1 MKKTEK
7 AALLL
12 QSFPEIPKA
21 DLLEC
26 QRLAPHF
33 MLYRSDLSS
42 ARCGACGKTLTDY
55 DYDDFLFVL
64 EHKKDIV
71 CPECGR
77 KVTAV
82 CDKYRYS
89 VEVERYAQNFVIFQ
103 AGENGTCY
111 AHCVRI
117 QVNLHKEI
125 GEPAQEVARYE
136 ETQRYAFADGQ
147 CYRFGRDRVNQL
159 IPIYPGSDSFY
170 ARTGLSEWK
179 YRTRMTE
186 PTWDQPG
193 MGYFQDKTYTIL
205 DDAKPLKGTCL
216 QYAEI
221 DKLDQIPMFEYIKF
235 YMKHPNIEYIIKLGY
250 TDMVRHWF
258 AGYCAGVPGWIDW
271 KQNDVRRMLGM
282 DSYELRETKAREITP
297 EDWHMIR
304 ENMPGFTVN
313 ECLKY
318 AHLIRSC
325 WGTLEGCAGKSTEDK
340 RRVLKYLHRQN
351 RGTHRQ
357 MYLSDYSDYLR
368 ECRELH
374 YDLNDPVIRFPRDLA
389 AAHERTA
396 EALRAIQAERAA
408 IAEAKRLKQRL
419 RDAKKLDK
427 ELRKLKLLRDRLCF
441 QYEDLLIRAPES
453 AVEIVQE
460 GAALHH
466 CVGGYAERHA
476 KGALH
481 IMFIRTAEKPD
492 VPYYTM
498 EISTEGQIVQV
509 RGLRN
514 CNPTAAVKALIAA
527 YTEYLAGIFGKQQK
541 ARKTA

>member
-33 MLYRSDLSS
+33 MLYRQDLSS

-55 DYDDFLFVL
+55 DYDDFLFIL

-103 AGENGTCY
+103 AGKDGICY

-117 QVNLHKEI
+117 QVNLHKEL
-125 GEPAQEVARYE
+125 GEPAQEVSRYE
-136 ETQRYAFADGQ
+136 ETQRYAFAGGQ

-170 ARTGLSEWK
+170 SRTGLSDWK

-193 MGYFQDKTYTIL
+193 MGYFQDKSYTIL
-205 DDAKPLKGTCL
+205 DDVEPLKGTCL

-221 DKLDQIPMFEYIKF
+221 DKLDQIPMFDYIRF
-235 YMKHPNIEYIIKLGY
+235 YMKHPNVEYIIKLGY
-250 TDMVRHWF
+250 ADMVRHWF
-258 AGYCAGVPGWIDW
+258 TGYCAGVPDWIDW

-282 DSYELRETKAREITP
+282 DSYELRETKEREITP
-297 EDWHMIR
+297 EDWHTIR
-304 ENMPGFTVN
+304 QNMQGFTVN

-318 AHLIRSC
+318 AHLIRHS
-325 WGTLEGCAGKSTEDK
+325 WGTLETCAGKRTEDQ
-340 RRVLKYLHRQN
+340 RRLLKYLHKQN
-351 RGTHRQ
+351 RGTQRQ

-374 YDLNDPVIRFPRDLA
+374 YDMNDPAIRFPRSLLD
-389 AAHERTA
+389 AHERTA
-396 EALRAIQAERAA
+396 VALRAIHAEQATRAEAERLK
-408 IAEAKRLKQRL
+408 KRLKET
-419 RDAKKLDK
+419 KKLDK
-427 ELRKLKLLRDRLCF
+427 EFKKQQMFRDRLGY
-441 QYEDLLIRAPES
+441 QSGDLLIRAPKT
-453 AVEIVQE
+453 AAEIVEE

-476 KGALH
+476 KGVLH
-481 IMFIRTAEKPD
+481 IMFIRSADKPD
-492 VPYYTM
+492 VPFYTM
-498 EISTEGQIVQV
+498 EISTDGQIIQV

-514 CNPTAAVKALIAA
+514 CDPPKQVKAFIEEYKQHLAAV
-527 YTEYLAGIFGKQQK
+527 FGREKR
-541 ARKTA
+541 RKTA